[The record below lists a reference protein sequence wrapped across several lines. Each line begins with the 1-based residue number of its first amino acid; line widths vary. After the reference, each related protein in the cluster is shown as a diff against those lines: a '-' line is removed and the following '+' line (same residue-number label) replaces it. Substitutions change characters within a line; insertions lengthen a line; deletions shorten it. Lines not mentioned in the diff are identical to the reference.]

1 MNPRAIW
8 VVFRFEASRTM
19 TPVRLAV
26 AAALALFPA
35 ALLLLTKQQA
45 DFLDHHENAALA
57 LFILI
62 PELLCIMSLLLSAA
76 PAVYAELEGKTWT
89 YLTIS
94 PSGKGSILLG
104 KYFTA
109 VVTTAVTA
117 WISLGLCLAIVR
129 PETDAWRLTAALAAL
144 IPLACAA
151 YGALF
156 VLLGVVFLRRA
167 MVAAV
172 AYTFISEVLVAFIPA
187 VINQLTVQFH
197 LRNLLAKWLG
207 GATIARILQNRQ
219 FFSPAPPVA
228 ARDVAA
234 AGSRRRAAGGR
245 TAAAPPR
252 TDAAGPALA
261 SLNRDLDATGLQ
273 IIVGSDDLHLAAADH
288 RPQDGHGVLQLF
300 DNVTDIGSYG
310 VIDNLPRLFSGRFH
324 RRSDIIHQ
332 PNDMPWGGLIV
343 HQRVHRRLHRT
354 AAFVPQD
361 DNERHVQM
369 PHSVLDAGHRILIR
383 HMTRLPN
390 HEQVPQPFVEEQFRR
405 DTRIG
410 ATHDDRE
417 RVLAFAEVRSPI
429 RRLMGMLWLPI
440 RKPLVALQKHPQRL
454 VRRRRRGV
462 GLGVCSRRGGRAV
475 SRFRSF
481 AVPHPDQTQSGND
494 RNDAQTAITEKLFR
508 HGKQHLQSRGKIVR
522 APDVQPIVD

>member
-45 DFLDHHENAALA
+45 DFLDHQENAALA

-62 PELLCIMSLLLSAA
+62 PELLCVMSLLLSAA

-129 PETDAWRLTAALAAL
+129 PETDAWRLAAALAAL

-151 YGALF
+151 YGSLF
-156 VLLGVVFLRRA
+156 VLLGVVFLRPA

-219 FFSPAPPVA
+219 FFSTPVA
-228 ARDVAA
+228 ARNLAA

-273 IIVGSDDLHLAAADH
+273 IVVGSDDLHLAAADH
-288 RPQDGHGVLQLF
+288 RPQDRHGVPQLL
-300 DNVTDIGSYG
+300 DYVTDIRSYR
-310 VIDNLPRLFSGRFH
+310 VVDNLPRLFSGRLH
-324 RRSDIIHQ
+324 GRR
-332 PNDMPWGGLIV
+332 NIV
-343 HQRVHRRLHRT
+343 HQPDDMPRSGSSRISVFT
-354 AAFVPQD
+354 AASTAPQLSC
-361 DNERHVQM
+361 
-369 PHSVLDAGHRILIR
+369 PKTTTSGTCKCPTAYSTL
-383 HMTRLPN
+383 
-390 HEQVPQPFVEEQFRR
+390 
-405 DTRIG
+405 
-410 ATHDDRE
+410 AT
-417 RVLAFAEVRSPI
+417 VSSSP
-429 RRLMGMLWLPI
+429 
-440 RKPLVALQKHPQRL
+440 
-454 VRRRRRGV
+454 
-462 GLGVCSRRGGRAV
+462 
-475 SRFRSF
+475 
-481 AVPHPDQTQSGND
+481 T
-494 RNDAQTAITEKLFR
+494 
-508 HGKQHLQSRGKIVR
+508 
-522 APDVQPIVD
+522 